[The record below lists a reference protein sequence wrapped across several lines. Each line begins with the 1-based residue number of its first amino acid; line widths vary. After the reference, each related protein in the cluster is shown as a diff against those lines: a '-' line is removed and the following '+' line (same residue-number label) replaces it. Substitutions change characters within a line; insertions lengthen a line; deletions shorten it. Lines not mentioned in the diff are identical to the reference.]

1 MADYPNYTPYHY
13 VHQNPVN
20 LIDPTGMAA
29 EGIET
34 HFVNEK
40 GETIA
45 NTDDGSNEVIV
56 IRKENEDKF
65 TKELS
70 EKVKTKDDLNSE
82 VNKELGEKYGY
93 NFKEHNRNVDGGKG
107 ENYYTEGDDDQ
118 QVQWNMGYHKGYNN
132 ESLDLDPRTTT
143 IIPGSFSRSAG
154 HARGARHREA
164 GKMNAFQPELLNSKA
179 NNYIKTNQAPK
190 VNYRRYSELPI
201 PLLIEPL
208 N

>member
-56 IRKENEDKF
+56 IRKEIEDKF

-82 VNKELGEKYGY
+82 VNKE
-93 NFKEHNRNVDGGKG
+93 
-107 ENYYTEGDDDQ
+107 
-118 QVQWNMGYHKGYNN
+118 
-132 ESLDLDPRTTT
+132 
-143 IIPGSFSRSAG
+143 
-154 HARGARHREA
+154 
-164 GKMNAFQPELLNSKA
+164 
-179 NNYIKTNQAPK
+179 
-190 VNYRRYSELPI
+190 
-201 PLLIEPL
+201 
-208 N
+208 